1 MSTQPPDALLHL
13 LQLASPALPVG
24 AYAYSQGLESAVEAR
39 WITDETS
46 AHDWIGNVMTYSIG
60 RLDAPVLMRL
70 LLAWQR
76 NDMNDALRW
85 NQLLQAARE
94 SKELLL
100 EDRQMGDAL
109 LRLLVELDIE
119 AAKQWPRENGSEGN
133 GPHGKGSSDEAPSFA
148 TMFALAATHWKIP
161 EHHTLKGFL
170 WSWLEN
176 QVAGAVKLV
185 PLGQTQAQRLLI
197 ALMPVVDDTVRT
209 ATAIDDNDIG
219 SGLPRLALASMQH
232 ETQYS
237 RLFRS

>member
-1 MSTQPPDALLHL
+1 MSTRQPDALLHL

-39 WITDETS
+39 WIVDEVS
-46 AHDWIGNVMTYSIG
+46 AGDWIGNVMLNSIG
-60 RLDAPVLMRL
+60 RLDAAVLIRL
-70 LLAWQR
+70 LQAWQK
-76 NDMNDALRW
+76 NDTQGVWWW

-100 EDRQMGDAL
+100 EDQQMGDAMQ
-109 LRLLVELDIE
+109 RLLAELGIK
-119 AAKQWPRENGSEGN
+119 AAQQWPLDNDSKN
-133 GPHGKGSSDEAPSFA
+133 HKPSFA
-148 TMFALAATHWKIP
+148 TMFALAAVHWQIP
-161 EHHTLKGFL
+161 ALDAIKGFV

-176 QVAGAVKLV
+176 QVAAAVKLV

-197 ALMPVVDDTVRT
+197 ALMPSIDDAMQIANTL
-209 ATAIDDNDIG
+209 DDNDIG
-219 SGLPRLALASMQH
+219 SGLPRLALVSMQH